1 MFLQWHWKT
10 EDKMGREKTYREIG
24 EREKDIQ
31 KKKERERKSEKKREK
46 RDGRSK
52 FDDSFACKCQLTN
65 KSCPA
70 LRAESGVLID
80 SHAFGRD
87 LSQQT
92 EEQDSQFLIS
102 TF

>member
-1 MFLQWHWKT
+1 MLLQWHWKT
-10 EDKMGREKTYREIG
+10 EDKMGRVKTYREIG

-31 KKKERERKSEKKREK
+31 KKEGAGENERKKCEK

-87 LSQQT
+87 LGQQT